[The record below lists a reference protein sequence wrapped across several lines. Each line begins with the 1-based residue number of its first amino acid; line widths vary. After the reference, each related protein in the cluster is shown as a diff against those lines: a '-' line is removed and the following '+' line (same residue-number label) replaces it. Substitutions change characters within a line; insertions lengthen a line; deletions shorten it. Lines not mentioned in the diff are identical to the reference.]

1 MAPPATSSTTVTRA
15 IILGTLAALI
25 VVATLSVMIY
35 RSTVS
40 GAIAQHSTQQL
51 AMVRTA
57 AVGIQGEIQGLSAQ
71 LRQFASLPSVQNLD
85 VVYLGQRISAAF
97 GENSS
102 GIVRYVGRLGA
113 DGKLYY
119 WSPDGKLLGNA
130 LPTSLDAESQSRN
143 TNIASRGQVWMGAA
157 WWVPE
162 APQHLRVLFT
172 PVWRTSPSS
181 ENPTPANDFNG
192 TVGLV
197 IDLSRLVEIY
207 LGPAL
212 AELADDQL
220 VVGLATGDFGVR
232 MGPSGRG
239 ISPASG
245 DSHGHVEPQGIS
257 LLDDEGGRRIHTW
270 ARLNAASQAWLVAS
284 SSQYDR
290 VAAQVQRSATGQLA
304 LMGVLLL
311 SVPLGGW
318 LLYRRERRLQE
329 GQRQLER
336 QLAESQKMEAIGKLA
351 GGVAHDFNN
360 MLTAILGYASLI
372 IEDAPPNS
380 PVREQASQIRRAAE
394 RAGALTQKLLAFSRR
409 QVLQTNQFDVAV
421 MLDNLLMLVRRV
433 IGAPITVTSEAEPGL
448 WPVLADPGQVEQS
461 VLNLALNARDAMP
474 DGGTLAIVAR
484 NAPRPDGERRPD
496 GDVKPGDYVQIT
508 ITDTGTGMDEATKAR
523 MFEPFFTTKPHGK
536 GTGLGLS
543 TVYGFVKQCG
553 GYIGVT
559 SEPGAGTSV
568 ELLLPRAPSLAKP
581 LPTPT
586 PTPPL
591 AGPARKAAET
601 VLLAE
606 DEDAVR
612 FLAAEYL
619 ERSGYHVLQAANG
632 EEALRVADAFDGTI
646 HILVTDVVMPG
657 LKGPDLARRLRAAR
671 PSIQV
676 LLISGYA
683 ADVVTE
689 DDLRHATL
697 LSKPFAP
704 AALTRA
710 VRQLLDLP
718 LSPGPPS
725 KG

>member
-1 MAPPATSSTTVTRA
+1 MPLPSPSTTAATRA
-15 IILGTLAALI
+15 IYLGTIAALL
-25 VVATLSVMIY
+25 VVATLSFLIY
-35 RSTVS
+35 RSTVDS
-40 GAIAQHSTQQL
+40 VIEQNSMQQL
-51 AMVRTA
+51 AMVRTGA
-57 AVGIQGEIQGLSAQ
+57 AAIQGELRGLTAL
-71 LRQFASLPSVQNLD
+71 LRQFNSIPSVQNLD
-85 VVYLGQRISAAF
+85 VPYLGQRIGAAF
-97 GENSS
+97 GSNHNQ
-102 GIVRYVGRLGA
+102 IVRFIVRI
-113 DGKLYY
+113 
-119 WSPDGKLLGNA
+119 
-130 LPTSLDAESQSRN
+130 DAEGRFFYWTPSGELQAGSGNQAPIPPEWAWFADPANQGRSRVVS
-143 TNIASRGQVWMGAA
+143 TWGGPTPTPHYRSLAM
-157 WWVPE
+157 
-162 APQHLRVLFT
+162 
-172 PVWRTSPSS
+172 PVWRTAPSG
-181 ENPTPANDFNG
+181 ENPTPRNDFNG
-192 TVGLV
+192 AVALV
-197 IDLSRLVEIY
+197 VDLNRLVDVY

-212 AELADDQL
+212 SDLAAERL
-220 VVGLATGDFGVR
+220 VVGLATPGYGVR
-232 MGPSGRG
+232 LGPGRSGAV
-239 ISPASG
+239 ASAG
-245 DSHGHVEPQGIS
+245 DSHNHQEAQGTVN
-257 LLDDEGGRRIHTW
+257 LDDASGRRIHAW
-270 ARLNAASQAWLVAS
+270 SKFEVGNESWLVAS
-284 SSQYDR
+284 SLPYSHA
-290 VAAQVQRSATGQLA
+290 AAQIQRTAAGQWA
-304 LMGVLLL
+304 LMATLLVA
-311 SVPLGGW
+311 VPISGW
-318 LLYRRERRLQE
+318 LLARRERRAHD

-380 PVREQASQIRRAAE
+380 PVRDQALQIRRAAE
-394 RAGALTQKLLAFSRR
+394 SAGALTQKLLAFSRR

-421 MLDNLLMLVRRV
+421 MLENLLMLVRRV

-461 VLNLALNARDAMP
+461 ILNLAINARDAMP

-484 NAPRPDGERRPD
+484 NAARPDGERRPD

-508 ITDTGTGMDEATKAR
+508 ITDTGTGMDEATRAR

-586 PTPPL
+586 PTPTPAKV
-591 AGPARKAAET
+591 AGRAPKT

-632 EEALRVADAFDGTI
+632 EEALRVADAFDGPI

-657 LKGPDLARRLRAAR
+657 IKGPDLARRLRAAR

-683 ADVVTE
+683 ADVVTN

-710 VRQLLDLP
+710 VRHLLDLP